1 MLSIERNKSVDCQ
14 GFCWCAQAR
23 SARPNYRNA
32 RRLIQFQ
39 MPLSSL
45 GTSEWD
51 YRHLNA
57 VTVKGICISERGVID
72 EFECEMNSSAPR
84 LEIRSKRKTSPPQSW
99 RNKTFFFKFQCKW
112 IQILLKFSPPPE
124 LLLLISR
131 WNRAVSSLRRLF
143 PPRDS
148 PFDIHDRLPAT

>member
-14 GFCWCAQAR
+14 GFCWCTEAR

-72 EFECEMNSSAPR
+72 EFECEMNS
-84 LEIRSKRKTSPPQSW
+84 
-99 RNKTFFFKFQCKW
+99 
-112 IQILLKFSPPPE
+112 
-124 LLLLISR
+124 
-131 WNRAVSSLRRLF
+131 RRLDSRF
-143 PPRDS
+143 DQSEKLPRPRAGGIKVFS
-148 PFDIHDRLPAT
+148 NFNANEFKYF